1 MAGLVVDGAA
11 QVRMLGQ
18 VKRDALCGNSKCT
31 LSQAR
36 AELSNDDGSRGG
48 GNGRR
53 RAAPPLSCGTGCG
66 RPASLRPAHLERVKL
81 SSLAQKA

>member
-48 GNGRR
+48 DGRR

>member
-1 MAGLVVDGAA
+1 MWMAGLVVDGAA

-18 VKRDALCGNSKCT
+18 VKRDALCGNTKCT

-48 GNGRR
+48 GWPQESRS
-53 RAAPPLSCGTGCG
+53 AAF
-66 RPASLRPAHLERVKL
+66 LRHRMR
-81 SSLAQKA
+81 QTC

>member
-1 MAGLVVDGAA
+1 MWMAGLVVDGAA

-48 GNGRR
+48 GGMAAGEPLRR
-53 RAAPPLSCGTGCG
+53 FPAAPDAADLLACG
-66 RPASLRPAHLERVKL
+66 RLT
-81 SSLAQKA
+81 